1 MISPAKSRLC
11 GDETAVYKYF
21 WQGHTQESGKGY
33 FRTVFAQEEKM
44 DMVLVTRKSRFGIFK
59 RLPAVRE
66 VSLGQPP
73 SSSSEGQKI
82 YWQSTI
88 NLQKKG

>member
-1 MISPAKSRLC
+1 MISPGKSRLY

-21 WQGHTQESGKGY
+21 WQGYTQESRKGY
-33 FRTVFAQEEKM
+33 FRTVFAQEKKM
-44 DMVLVTRKSRFGIFK
+44 DVVLVIRKCRFDIFK

-66 VSLGQPP
+66 FSLGQPP